1 MMGTGFIVFARIPEH
16 KSLAQLQNNK
26 YYVQTLMTVAMVAS

>member
-16 KSLAQLQNNK
+16 KNLAQLQNKK